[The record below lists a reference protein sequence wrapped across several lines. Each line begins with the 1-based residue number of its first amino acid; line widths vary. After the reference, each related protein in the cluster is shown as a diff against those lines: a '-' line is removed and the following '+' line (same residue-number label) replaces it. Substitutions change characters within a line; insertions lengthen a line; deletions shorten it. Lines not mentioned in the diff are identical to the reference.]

1 VGHVAVGELTAGRI
15 QAVLLDAFGTL
26 VGLDPPLPR
35 ITARLA
41 AEGFVRPREAIAAAL
56 DAEMRFYRA
65 NHDRGRDA
73 ASLLALRRECA
84 AVLGEGLGPGA
95 PDLDRLTCC
104 LLDSLEFVLLPD
116 ALPALDA
123 LAAAGHRL
131 AIVSNWDYDLP
142 AELERLGIADRF
154 EAVAVSAALGVG
166 KPNPEI
172 FRYALDLLGVAPGE
186 AVHCGDQPDRD
197 CTGAR
202 AAGVAA
208 ILVDREGRLADA
220 PCPRIASLAELP
232 EAVAALDGAASRAAP
247 SR

>member
-1 VGHVAVGELTAGRI
+1 
-15 QAVLLDAFGTL
+15 VLLDAFGTL

-35 ITARLA
+35 LTAELA
-41 AEGFVRPREAIAAAL
+41 AEGFVHPQEAIAAAL

-73 ASLLALRRECA
+73 ESLLALRRECA
-84 AVLGEGLGPGA
+84 AVLGEGLGRGA
-95 PDLDRLTCC
+95 PDLGRLTRC

-142 AELERLGIADRF
+142 AELARLGIADRF

-166 KPNPEI
+166 KPRPEI
-172 FRYALDLLGVAPGE
+172 FRHALDLLGVAPEE

-197 CTGAR
+197 CAGAH
-202 AAGVAA
+202 AAGVTA
-208 ILVDREGRLADA
+208 ILVDRAGRFPDAACPRISALTDLPPAIARLDGAPADA
-220 PCPRIASLAELP
+220 P
-232 EAVAALDGAASRAAP
+232 SR
-247 SR
+247 